1 MSIEWITILLFG
13 GMLLLLLTG
22 LPITFILGGFGIIV
36 AFFLW
41 GPESLTMVLFGV
53 KSVMGFGVLVSIPL
67 FVFMGMILSRSGII
81 DAFYTAML
89 NWLGFLPGSLAMVT
103 VGVCTVM
110 AAMVGE
116 VTPATL
122 TMGTIALPAMLKRGY
137 DKEIAIG
144 CIQAGAA
151 LGFLIPPSVIAI
163 LYAVVAKQSIGQF
176 FAGGLVPGLMLAAMI
191 TIYVVVRSALQPHLA
206 PVVPR
211 EERASWGEKFSSLRA
226 VIFPTLVV
234 GMVLGS
240 ILLGIAT
247 PVEASAIGALSTV
260 VGAAITRKLSWSM
273 LKDSTSMTLRLTS
286 IAMWIF
292 VAALAFGKVYGAL
305 GASELVEKTL
315 NMLNVGPMG
324 VLIIMQLSYFF
335 LGMILDDTA
344 ILFICLPIYIPI
356 AIHLGFSPLWFGI
369 LYIINMQM
377 AYLTPPF
384 GYCLFLIKSVVPKD
398 ITMGDIYRSVWPFV
412 IIQGIALVLCIA
424 FPEIVL
430 WFPKLLFGLR

>member
-1 MSIEWITILLFG
+1 
-13 GMLLLLLTG
+13 MLLLLLTG

-211 EERASWGEKFSSLRA
+211 EERASWGEKFSSLKA

-234 GMVLGS
+234 VMVLGS

-247 PVEASAIGALSTV
+247 PVEASAIGALATV
-260 VGAAITRKLSWSM
+260 IGAAITRKLSWSM

-412 IIQGIALVLCIA
+412 IIQGICLALCIA

>member
-1 MSIEWITILLFG
+1 
-13 GMLLLLLTG
+13 
-22 LPITFILGGFGIIV
+22 
-36 AFFLW
+36 
-41 GPESLTMVLFGV
+41 
-53 KSVMGFGVLVSIPL
+53 
-67 FVFMGMILSRSGII
+67 
-81 DAFYTAML
+81 ML

-137 DKEIAIG
+137 NKEIAIG

-191 TIYVVVRSALQPHLA
+191 TIYVIVRSALQPHLA

-260 VGAAITRKLSWSM
+260 VGAAITGKLSWSM
-273 LKDSTSMTLRLTS
+273 LKESTSMTLRLTS